1 MKMKSLTATF
11 MALLI
16 CTGVFAQKIET
27 GVSLA
32 LATFRSEVVS
42 NIQYRLD
49 FNIPANKEQ
58 DIESLLQLEFDLS
71 KLPEV
76 LQLDFKEDKS
86 KLKSLWVNGQE
97 TPIVFENEHILL
109 AGKNLKKGGNLIK
122 IAFIAGN
129 GSLNRNKEYL
139 YALFVPANAR
149 TAFPCFD
156 QPDLKARFELS
167 LTVPKG
173 WKVLA
178 NGKLKDS
185 LVHTS
190 TVKYQFTNSDKIS
203 TYLFSF
209 CAGKFDQAKRMG
221 KQPMELLYRETD
233 PQKIKSSVD
242 SIFKLH
248 TDALNFLTNW
258 TAIPYPFQKIGFAA
272 IPDFQFGG
280 MEHPGAVLY
289 KSSSL
294 FLDDGAIK
302 DQYISRANLI
312 SHETA
317 HMWFGDLVTMKWFN
331 DVWMKE
337 VFANFMADKVAEKMM
352 GNQAFDLKFLQDHF
366 PAAYGVDRT
375 LGANPIR
382 QQLNNLQ
389 DAGSM
394 YGNIIYHKAPIMMR
408 QLEALMGPVGFQKGI
423 REYLATY
430 ANKNA
435 TWPDLITILS
445 KHTAADLYAWNK
457 VWVNLPGRP
466 IFSYDVKYQGNSIT
480 NFSISQRP
488 EQGELRL
495 WPQVFTLKLVYPTRT
510 TTVKVNM
517 KGGKLDLTSLKGI
530 EKPRYYLFNAN
541 GMGYGLFP
549 IDKTMF
555 DAVNLISGPV
565 ERASVYINLYEN
577 TLAGNYLKPREALD
591 FYVKMLGL
599 EKNELNLKLLTGYLS
614 NLYWNFIK
622 EEDRNAIHQELEKSI
637 WNIMGQQREANGKKI
652 LFNAYQNI
660 YLSEQASKRIIE
672 IWEKKTPPEGV
683 KLTEDDYISLAVSI
697 ALRAKAPTTVI
708 AQQMERTLNNDR
720 KERLAFLAPSL
731 ATDAAERAA
740 FFYSLRSKTNRKKE
754 AWVGSGLSYLHHP
767 LRQRQSQAYL
777 EESLLLLE
785 EIKQTG
791 DIFFPQSWLAAVFGS
806 YQSEYAYQV
815 VQNFL
820 KAHPNY
826 NPMLKDKILQATDNL
841 RRAQK
846 LVQ

>member
-1 MKMKSLTATF
+1 MKSLIAAF
-11 MALLI
+11 IALLI
-16 CTGVFAQKIET
+16 CTGAFAQKIEK
-27 GVSLA
+27 GVSKE
-32 LATFRSEVVS
+32 LATFRSELIS

-49 FNIPANKEQ
+49 FNIPVNKEQ
-58 DIESLLQLEFDLS
+58 DIESLLELEFDLS
-71 KLPEV
+71 KLPQV

-86 KLKSLWVNGQE
+86 KLKSLWVNGQQ
-97 TPIVFENEHILL
+97 TPIIFENEHILL
-109 AGKNLKKGGNLIK
+109 FGKNLKKTANRIK

-185 LVHTS
+185 LTQNS
-190 TVKYQFTNSDKIS
+190 TVRYQFTNSDKIS

-209 CAGKFDQAKRMG
+209 CSGKFDQAKRMG
-221 KQPMELLYRETD
+221 KQPMELLYREND
-233 PQKIKSSVD
+233 PQKISLSVD

-248 TDALNFLTNW
+248 TDALDFLTSW

-280 MEHPGAVLY
+280 MEHPGVVLY

-352 GNQAFDLKFLQDHF
+352 GEQAFNLKFLQDHF

-382 QQLNNLQ
+382 QKLNNLQ

-408 QLEALMGPVGFQKGI
+408 QLEALMGPVDFQKGI
-423 REYLATY
+423 REYLAKY

-435 TWPDLITILS
+435 DWPELITILAR
-445 KHTAADLYAWNK
+445 HTTADLYAWNK

-466 IFSYDVKYQGNSIT
+466 IFSYDVKYQGNRIS

-488 EQGELRL
+488 EQGEPRL
-495 WPQVFTLKLVYPTRT
+495 WPQVFTLNLVYPGRT
-510 TTVKVNM
+510 TTVTVNM
-517 KGGKLDLTSLKGI
+517 KDAKLDLPSLNGT
-530 EKPRYYLFNAN
+530 EKPLYYFFNAN

-549 IDKTMF
+549 VDNAMLQ
-555 DAVNLISGPV
+555 AVNLLAEPV

-577 TLAGNYLKPREALD
+577 TLAGKYLKPLEAID

-622 EEDRNAIHQELEKSI
+622 EQDRNAIHQELEKSI
-637 WNIMGQQREANGKKI
+637 WNMMGQQQANGKKI
-652 LFNAYQNI
+652 LFNAYQNL
-660 YLSEQASKRIIE
+660 YLSNQASERMVA
-672 IWEKKTPPEGV
+672 IWEKKTPPEGI

-697 ALRAKAPTTVI
+697 ALRANSPTTII
-708 AQQMERTLNNDR
+708 AQQIERTLNNDR

-731 ATDAAERAA
+731 ATDPAERAA
-740 FFYSLRSKTNRKKE
+740 FFYSLREKANRKKE
-754 AWVGSGLSYLHHP
+754 AWVTAGLSYLHHP

-785 EIKQTG
+785 QIKQTG

-820 KAHPNY
+820 KTHPNY

-846 LVQ
+846 LN